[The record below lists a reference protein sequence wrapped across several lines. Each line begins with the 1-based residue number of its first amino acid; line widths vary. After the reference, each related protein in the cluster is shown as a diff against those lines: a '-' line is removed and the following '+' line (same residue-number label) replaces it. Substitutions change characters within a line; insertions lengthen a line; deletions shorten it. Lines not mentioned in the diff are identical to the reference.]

1 LFHTRK
7 AGLYFSTLLKE
18 AAMTVADI
26 IKKAMLAGLGAQEK
40 AREFVEELVKAGEL
54 SKGEGAT
61 LVKEWASKAEE
72 STKDMDQKVKDAIA
86 SAFEKMN
93 ISTRDDFEKMDK
105 KLQGI
110 AARLAKLEGGEGKGG
125 A

>member
-1 LFHTRK
+1 
-7 AGLYFSTLLKE
+7 
-18 AAMTVADI
+18 MTVADI

-54 SKGEGAT
+54 SKSEGAT

-86 SAFEKMN
+86 TAFEKLN